1 MFKKT
6 MVIQGHLCEALF
18 ILINR
23 LSHSLGHS
31 NPLCVRAQLL
41 SHVWLFATPWT
52 VAPQAPLSMG
62 VSRQE
67 YWSGL
72 PFPHPGDLPEYITSV
87 LVWSGCYNQNHM
99 LRDLINRDLPLVV
112 LEAENPKLNV
122 LAHSF
127 PAGLPPGLPS
137 ATFLLGL
144 HMVEKSL
151 MCPLIRAHRPYLI
164 RTLPWWPHLTLIT
177 TSQALSPNTVT
188 LEVTVL
194 IYEF

>member
-31 NPLCVRAQLL
+31 NPLCVSAQLL

-52 VAPQAPLSMG
+52 VATQAPLSMG
-62 VSRQE
+62 FSRQE

-99 LRDLINRDLPLVV
+99 LRDLINRFTSRGSGGW
-112 LEAENPKLNV
+112 K
-122 LAHSF
+122 
-127 PAGLPPGLPS
+127 
-137 ATFLLGL
+137 
-144 HMVEKSL
+144 
-151 MCPLIRAHRPYLI
+151 
-164 RTLPWWPHLTLIT
+164 
-177 TSQALSPNTVT
+177 SQAQRSGPFVSCWFTSWLAVSHFLAGSSHGGKISDVPSD
-188 LEVTVL
+188 
-194 IYEF
+194 

>member
-18 ILINR
+18 ILTNR
-23 LSHSLGHS
+23 LSHSLGHI

-52 VAPQAPLSMG
+52 VATQAPLSMG
-62 VSRQE
+62 FSRQE

-99 LRDLINRDLPLVV
+99 LHDLINRDLPLVV
-112 LEAENPKLNV
+112 LEAENP
-122 LAHSF
+122 SSTF
-127 PAGLPPGLPS
+127 WPIR
-137 ATFLLGL
+137 FLLVYL
-144 HMVEKSL
+144 LAYHQ
-151 MCPLIRAHRPYLI
+151 PLSCWVF
-164 RTLPWWPHLTLIT
+164 TWWKNLWC
-177 TSQALSPNTVT
+177 ALW
-188 LEVTVL
+188 LEHTDP
-194 IYEF
+194 I